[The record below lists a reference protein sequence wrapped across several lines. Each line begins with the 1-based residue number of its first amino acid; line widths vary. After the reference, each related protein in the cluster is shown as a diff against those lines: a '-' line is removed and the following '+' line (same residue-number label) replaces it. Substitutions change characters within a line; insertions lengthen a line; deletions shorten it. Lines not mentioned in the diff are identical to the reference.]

1 MINRIISAIIAIA
14 YIATA
19 YFMNGGET
27 AFRAGMFLILPIA
40 CIWYGDS
47 MGDYVGGTMRGQ
59 YISSTTPGCMV
70 IAGGWLLLLLPAI
83 IGLIS
88 YIRAPS

>member
-1 MINRIISAIIAIA
+1 MISRILSAIIVVA

-19 YFMNGGET
+19 YFTDGGET
-27 AFRAGMFLILPIA
+27 AFRVGMFFILPIA
-40 CIWYGDS
+40 CIWFGDS

>member
-1 MINRIISAIIAIA
+1 MISRNLSAIIAIA

-19 YFMNGGET
+19 YFSDGGET
-27 AFRAGMFLILPIA
+27 AFRVGMYLILPIA

-70 IAGGWLLLLLPAI
+70 IAGGWLLLLLPAL
-83 IGLIS
+83 IGVIS
-88 YIRAPS
+88 YIRAP

>member
-1 MINRIISAIIAIA
+1 MISRILSAIIAVA
-14 YIATA
+14 YLATA
-19 YFMNGGET
+19 YFTDGGET
-27 AFRAGMFLILPIA
+27 AFRVGMFLILPIA

-70 IAGGWLLLLLPAI
+70 IAGGWLLLLIPVI
-83 IGLIS
+83 IGTIIH
-88 YIRAPS
+88 IRAP

>member
-1 MINRIISAIIAIA
+1 MISKILSAIIAIA

-19 YFMNGGET
+19 CFTDGGET
-27 AFRAGMFLILPIA
+27 AFRAGLFLILPMA
-40 CIWYGDS
+40 CIWFGDS
-47 MGDYVGGTMRGQ
+47 MGGYVGGTMRGQ
-59 YISSTTPGCMV
+59 YISSSTPGCLV

-88 YIRAPS
+88 CIQAPS

>member
-1 MINRIISAIIAIA
+1 MISRTLSAVIAIA

-19 YFMNGGET
+19 YFTDGGET
-27 AFRAGMFLILPIA
+27 AFRVGMFLILPIA

-59 YISSTTPGCMV
+59 YISSSTPGCMV

-88 YIRAPS
+88 YIRTPS